1 LIITVEEAKT
11 WLRIDGAEEN
21 SLIGILIS
29 AAEDY
34 LYNATGNVFDNKNE
48 LAKLFCLV
56 LVTDWY
62 ENRDM
67 IGKASEKIRLS
78 VDSMLSQLAHNYDT
92 APKVPTGLTA
102 VSGDG
107 YVELS
112 WKSNRES
119 DLAGYYVYVD
129 SVKFTDILVTK
140 ATYKVSDLV
149 NGTAYAFQVSAVDKA
164 SNESALSTVV
174 NATPSV
180 T

>member
-1 LIITVEEAKT
+1 LIITVEEAKN
-11 WLRIDGAEEN
+11 WLRVDGAEEDT
-21 SLIGILIS
+21 LIQILIS

-34 LYNATGNVFDNKNE
+34 LYNATGNVFDSKNE
-48 LAKLFCLV
+48 LAKLFCFV

-92 APKVPTGLTA
+92 APKVPIGLTA

-112 WKSNRES
+112 WKPNREY
-119 DLAGYYVYVD
+119 DLLGYHVYVD
-129 SVKFTDILVTK
+129 SVKITTTVVT
-140 ATYKVSDLV
+140 TTSYKVTDLT
-149 NGTAYAFQVSAVDKA
+149 NGVLYSFQISAIDKA
-164 SNESALSTVV
+164 GHESGLSTAV

-180 T
+180 S